1 MGYAH
6 DIGSKLAV
14 VNGYTLALTSAA
26 AGFTTASTAAFGDVI
41 DRQAMAG
48 SFQSVKSVVA
58 LFNRQVST
66 SGSGYCTVG
75 LRLEHG
81 DSSNSTSMTAAQTTE
96 TTKVIG
102 CTSDAAAANFYGI
115 HSQDIDLA
123 SCKRFLRQTVTIT
136 KVATSSADTVQAEGI
151 LIFGGANVNPAST

>member
-6 DIGSKLAV
+6 DIGSQVAV

-41 DRQAMAG
+41 DRVSMG
-48 SFQSVKSVVA
+48 SHFNSCKNVVA
-58 LFNRQVST
+58 LFARQAST
-66 SGSGYCTVG
+66 SGYGYATVG

-102 CTSDAAAANFYGI
+102 CTSDAAAANFYCI

-123 SCKRFLRQTVTIT
+123 SAKRYIRQVVTLT
-136 KVATSSADTVQAEGI
+136 KVATSSVDTIQAEGV
-151 LIFGGANVNPAST
+151 LLFGGGSPNPAST

>member
-6 DIGSKLAV
+6 DIGSQLAV

-41 DRQAMAG
+41 DRLGMAG
-48 SFQSVKSVVA
+48 NFQSVKSVVA

-102 CTSDAAAANFYGI
+102 CTSDAAAANFYTI

-123 SCKRFLRQTVTIT
+123 SAKRYIRQVVTIT
-136 KVATSSADTVQAEGI
+136 KVATSSADTVQAEGV
-151 LIFGGANVNPAST
+151 LIFGGAAVNPATT